1 MDSAARVD
9 QVKVAAYTRW
19 PQSQRWPVR
28 AARRERFSAEPP
40 DQPTEELLVIT
51 DALQPDRWRIRHGS
65 SHAAKGCGIA
75 VASPATGLTAAFAW
89 LSSGAPPSKRSHR
102 RRLCAFGASFPRRP
116 SLPTQGAC
124 LGLGL
129 WVSKGCYN
137 QDFKARRKAWAAN
150 PRQFWHGVYAPEFAI
165 RSMSNIAVLNIAGK
179 NVSQVLPEVAV
190 PLTADRS

>member
-89 LSSGAPPSKRSHR
+89 LSSGAAPSKRSLR

-124 LGLGL
+124 LGLVEL
-129 WVSKGCYN
+129 
-137 QDFKARRKAWAAN
+137 QITLL
-150 PRQFWHGVYAPEFAI
+150 APTRPDCSSHESEENLGTCLI
-165 RSMSNIAVLNIAGK
+165 RS
-179 NVSQVLPEVAV
+179 P
-190 PLTADRS
+190 D